1 MSSGSERAV
10 YSSHSPPRPRPPAA
24 TRRDFP
30 FIPTLSFH
38 RLHSLPISEAGET
51 DQIDDFGERTGLA
64 GRKSFPVK
72 RSCDNITSL
81 RPSLGFLSDKLCSQT
96 HVAGRVSFL
105 PHLRF
110 VPSL

>member
-1 MSSGSERAV
+1 MSSGSEGAV

-30 FIPTLSFH
+30 FISTLLFH

-64 GRKSFPVK
+64 DTDSLFPPLYFGANCLHK
-72 RSCDNITSL
+72 
-81 RPSLGFLSDKLCSQT
+81 GQ
-96 HVAGRVSFL
+96 
-105 PHLRF
+105 HLI
-110 VPSL
+110 